1 MVTLRPHRQLTL
13 EVPADFG
20 GLGALRDQLRQWLM
34 DGEVEAVASA
44 DLLLVAT
51 ELCTNAIEA
60 TPTDVPVVVRATD
73 DGTALRLTVVN
84 HRPGSAVVADPPALE
99 RGSLQERGRGLA
111 IARSLV
117 DTFVMTSD
125 DDRTVVRT
133 MRLL

>member
-13 EVPADFG
+13 EVAADFS
-20 GLGALRDQLRQWLM
+20 GLGALRDQLRPWLE
-34 DGEVEAVASA
+34 DAGVPPTACA

-60 TPTDVPVVVRATD
+60 TPPDVPVDVRVSN
-73 DGTALRLTVVN
+73 DGTALRLTVAN
-84 HRPGSAVVADPPALE
+84 HRPATSVEVEPEVLQ

-111 IARSLV
+111 IVRSLV

>member
-13 EVPADFG
+13 EVAADFA
-20 GLGALRDQLRQWLM
+20 GLGALRDQLRRWLE
-34 DGEVEAVASA
+34 DAEVPPTASG

-60 TPTDVPVVVRATD
+60 TPPDVPVEVRVSN
-73 DGTALRLTVVN
+73 DGTALRLTVAN
-84 HRPGSAVVADPPALE
+84 HRPAPSVEVEPDVLQ

-111 IARSLV
+111 IVRSLV
-117 DTFVMTSD
+117 DTVVMTSD
-125 DDRTVVRT
+125 EDRTVVRT

>member
-13 EVPADFG
+13 EVAADFG
-20 GLGALRDQLRQWLM
+20 GLGALRDQLRQWLE
-34 DGEVEAVASA
+34 DAGVPPTACG

-60 TPTDVPVVVRATD
+60 TPPDVPVEVRASN
-73 DGTALRLTVVN
+73 DGTALRLTVAN
-84 HRPGSAVVADPPALE
+84 HRPPTSVAVEPEVLQP
-99 RGSLQERGRGLA
+99 GSLQERGRGLA
-111 IARSLV
+111 IVRSLM
-117 DTFVMTSD
+117 DTFVITSD